1 MFARSIFV
9 VGFLLLALSTVASAQ
24 QDTEEEEW
32 DGSLPTH
39 ESIIAALER
48 QEFFMPGEE
57 EEDIATRREGEGR
70 ATVHSND
77 NAKKPSSLFEEGSEK
92 KANTVD
98 L

>member
-57 EEDIATRREGEGR
+57 DVATRREG
-70 ATVHSND
+70 TVHSNG
-77 NAKKPSSLFEEGSEK
+77 NEKPSGLFDGGSEK